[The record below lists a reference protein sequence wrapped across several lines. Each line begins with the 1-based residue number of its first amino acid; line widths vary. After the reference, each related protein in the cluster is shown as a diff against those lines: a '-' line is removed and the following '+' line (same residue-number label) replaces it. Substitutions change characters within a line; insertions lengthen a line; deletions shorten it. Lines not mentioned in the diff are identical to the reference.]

1 MKNKILKRVFAFAMT
16 AAVIAGSAMPA
27 MAATLPADGKISTSD
42 TTLIIPKGVVMHNDI
57 EGQYYG
63 PTINFTYTIAPETP
77 ATPATPTGAKPTVTD
92 ADPDTGVVQTGVA
105 DGVTI
110 STMPSLTSSKL
121 NMNQAGVET
130 QNTGGLVLAADA
142 SKFSKPG
149 IYRYKITDTTTDAAL
164 YAAGITRGSAYQDDR
179 WLDLYIERNA
189 AEELVVAGYVLLK
202 TNDPTVTTQTGKSQ
216 GYIQADNLGT
226 DDYYTYNVTLA
237 KDVEGAMGDRTHEF
251 PFDITINNDSK
262 TYMWQENGTDN
273 MAETALTS
281 ATLKHGD
288 VINIRGL
295 SPRAKVSYTETID
308 VNDIYDVSVT
318 GAEDA
323 VLVAS
328 TAKGEGETTV
338 LSASDVS
345 TYLTANSATSVATTP
360 TATNVSEVTYVN
372 TMDTVSPTGVLLR
385 FAPYLFMLFAG
396 IVLFGLS
403 RRQRTIA

>member
-1 MKNKILKRVFAFAMT
+1 MKNKILKKAFAFAMT

-27 MAATLPADGKISTSD
+27 LAATLPADGKISTSD

-92 ADPDTGVVQTGVA
+92 ADPDTGVVQMGVA

-164 YAAGITRGSAYQDDR
+164 YAAGITRGSTYQDDR

-189 AEELVVAGYVLLK
+189 QENLVVAGYVLLK

-226 DDYYTYNVTLA
+226 DDYYTYNVTLK

-251 PFDITINNDSK
+251 PFAITIDNDSK
-262 TYMWQENGTDN
+262 TYLWQENGTDN

-281 ATLKHGD
+281 ATLKHND
-288 VINIRGL
+288 IINIRGL

-318 GAEDA
+318 GAESA

-328 TAKGEGETTV
+328 SAKGEGETTV
-338 LSASDVS
+338 LSTSDVS
-345 TYLTANSATSVATTP
+345 TYLSANSATSVATTP
-360 TATNVSEVTYVN
+360 TATNVSAVTYVN